1 VSWLAV
7 IAALAAEAL
16 WASAIAQWIGAGYRP
31 DQQIVPWP
39 GFLAVAA
46 LGFFAASLL
55 SHVDLSR
62 RAWLGAAAM
71 ASYVVLY
78 GTLRFIFAGDLA
90 LWDFGWV
97 AMFLRDAD
105 AAAERG
111 ADAFIAALLLVPLW
125 ARAAARGS
133 SDVDLE
139 SFGRSTLPVMVGA
152 PLTAALGAAS
162 SRADAIAATAFAA
175 VAVGVLA
182 LTFAQ
187 LARSGATFG
196 DLRAGSFAAVLLA
209 LVIGSVGAA
218 VVLFGVVYTAAAS
231 TIGHAVLDGAVV
243 VLTWLLTPVAWTI
256 ERLLNL
262 FRSGEAP
269 LQPPREIARGI
280 LGTGEQ
286 ASESQGAWGWLAYVG
301 RASILMLLLAF
312 FAAVATAAFRFW
324 GHRARPVGVGPEVAG
339 SGSLAED
346 LMGALRRL
354 VGRSEGSLRARR
366 LHPVAALYLR
376 VLAAGARRGVVR
388 APGNTPEEL
397 REPLR
402 AAVGDPVTDRIT
414 DALEA
419 FRYAGRPPDA
429 DAVRRLDEEWRV
441 VERRG

>member
-1 VSWLAV
+1 
-7 IAALAAEAL
+7 
-16 WASAIAQWIGAGYRP
+16 
-31 DQQIVPWP
+31 
-39 GFLAVAA
+39 
-46 LGFFAASLL
+46 
-55 SHVDLSR
+55 
-62 RAWLGAAAM
+62 
-71 ASYVVLY
+71 
-78 GTLRFIFAGDLA
+78 
-90 LWDFGWV
+90 
-97 AMFLRDAD
+97 
-105 AAAERG
+105 
-111 ADAFIAALLLVPLW
+111 
-125 ARAAARGS
+125 
-133 SDVDLE
+133 
-139 SFGRSTLPVMVGA
+139 
-152 PLTAALGAAS
+152 
-162 SRADAIAATAFAA
+162 
-175 VAVGVLA
+175 
-182 LTFAQ
+182 
-187 LARSGATFG
+187 
-196 DLRAGSFAAVLLA
+196 VLLA

-324 GHRARPVGVGPEVAG
+324 GHRARTVGVGPEVGG

-441 VERRG
+441 VERRV